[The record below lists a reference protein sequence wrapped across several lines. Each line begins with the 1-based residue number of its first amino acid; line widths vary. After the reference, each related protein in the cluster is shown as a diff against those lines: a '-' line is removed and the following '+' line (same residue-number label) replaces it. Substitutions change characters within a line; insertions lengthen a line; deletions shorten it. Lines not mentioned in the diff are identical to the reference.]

1 MNSPACAGSVKN
13 KYQAPLS
20 EFTGLTSPDFCSTV
34 EDHGVVYHIP
44 TTGAPLH
51 SKARKLSPDK
61 LKVAREV
68 FDNMLSPW
76 SSPLH
81 MVPKADKSWRPC
93 GDYRRLNDATV
104 PDRYPLPHQQDTT
117 STRQN
122 VAGQLPG
129 VQRQALHHTKP
140 AFLDDKDPPPTVA
153 KRKRGRPKKISP
165 S

>member
-1 MNSPACAGSVKN
+1 MEWSIIFPLPALRFTQKPGSFPRTNSRWPGRCLTTCCLWASFDRPVA
-13 KYQAPLS
+13 LS
-20 EFTGLTSPDFCSTV
+20 T
-34 EDHGVVYHIP
+34 
-44 TTGAPLH
+44 
-51 SKARKLSPDK
+51 
-61 LKVAREV
+61 
-68 FDNMLSPW
+68 

-117 STRQN
+117 STRHN

-140 AFLDDKDPPPTVA
+140 AFLDDKDPPPTVV
-153 KRKRGRPKKISP
+153 KRKRGRPKKIPP

>member
-1 MNSPACAGSVKN
+1 MISFEPPGNGEKFPGSEIFV
-13 KYQAPLS
+13 S
-20 EFTGLTSPDFCSTV
+20 FFFTSWWLRSTV
-34 EDHGVVYHIP
+34 RPV
-44 TTGAPLH
+44 A
-51 SKARKLSPDK
+51 LST
-61 LKVAREV
+61 
-68 FDNMLSPW
+68 

-93 GDYRRLNDATV
+93 GDYRRLDDATV

-153 KRKRGRPKKISP
+153 TRKRGRPKISP